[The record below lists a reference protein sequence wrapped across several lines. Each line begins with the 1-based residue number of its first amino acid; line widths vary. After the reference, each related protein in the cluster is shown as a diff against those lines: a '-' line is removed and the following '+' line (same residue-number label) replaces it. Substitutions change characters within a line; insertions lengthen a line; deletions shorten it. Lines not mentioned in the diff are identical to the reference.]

1 MEGTVLDFQ
10 NKLKNLGVIF
20 DINLTFDPHVQN
32 TVKNSFFHLRNIAR
46 LRPMLSL
53 PVAEKLIN
61 TFVFS
66 RIDYCNALLAGVSKS
81 TLSKLQSV
89 QNSAARILTRTKT
102 SEHIS
107 PVLESL
113 HWLPVRFRI
122 DFKII
127 MLTYKA
133 LHSLAP
139 HYLSQLLSVYT
150 PSRDLRS
157 SDSGL
162 LVIPPTRLR
171 SMGDRAFSSCAPK
184 LWNCLPSEIR
194 QAESFSVFKSVLKT
208 YFFRIAFK

>member
-1 MEGTVLDFQ
+1 M
-10 NKLKNLGVIF
+10 
-20 DINLTFDPHVQN
+20 
-32 TVKNSFFHLRNIAR
+32 
-46 LRPMLSL
+46 
-53 PVAEKLIN
+53 
-61 TFVFS
+61 
-66 RIDYCNALLAGVSKS
+66 LAGVSKT

-89 QNSAARILTRTKT
+89 QNSAARILTGTKT

-122 DFKII
+122 DFKIL

-133 LHSLAP
+133 LHGLAP

-171 SMGDRAFSSCAPK
+171 SMGDRAFSFLCSCVAQ
-184 LWNCLPSEIR
+184 W
-194 QAESFSVFKSVLKT
+194 
-208 YFFRIAFK
+208 

>member
-1 MEGTVLDFQ
+1 
-10 NKLKNLGVIF
+10 
-20 DINLTFDPHVQN
+20 
-32 TVKNSFFHLRNIAR
+32 
-46 LRPMLSL
+46 MLSL

-66 RIDYCNALLAGVSKS
+66 RIDYCNALLAGVSKT

-89 QNSAARILTRTKT
+89 QNSAARILTGTKT

-122 DFKII
+122 DFKIL

-133 LHSLAP
+133 LHGLAP

-162 LVIPPTRLR
+162 LVIPPTLLR

-184 LWNCLPSEIR
+184 LWNSLPSEIR
-194 QAESFSVFKSVLKT
+194 QTESFCVFKSVLKT

>member
-1 MEGTVLDFQ
+1 
-10 NKLKNLGVIF
+10 
-20 DINLTFDPHVQN
+20 
-32 TVKNSFFHLRNIAR
+32 
-46 LRPMLSL
+46 MLSH

-66 RIDYCNALLAGVSKS
+66 RIDYCNALLAGVSKT

-89 QNSAARILTRTKT
+89 QNSAARILTGTKT

-122 DFKII
+122 DLKIL

-133 LHSLAP
+133 LHGLAP

-162 LVIPPTRLR
+162 LVIR
-171 SMGDRAFSSCAPK
+171 SMGDRAFSSCAPT
-184 LWNCLPSEIR
+184 LWNSLPSEIR

-208 YFFRIAFK
+208 YFFRIAFKWFSCVIWKMFILLLIVIIVFSQSFLLCKALWDVPWKAL